1 MKPLL
6 PNTYVLNN
14 KYLQSIISPSTDIID
29 YNFSSDQIHKLN
41 LLQILRPDI
50 YFNKKLSDNEFFDLS
65 KKYYQR
71 LIDDKIIYKS
81 ENEYFLY
88 RIDSD
93 GHSQTGLISL
103 LNIQDYINRNIK
115 PHEKILVTKGKER
128 ADQLS
133 KVKFQLCPIYLFYDD
148 ENIDL
153 NLDIHHD
160 KKPLIKFK
168 SGKYTHSIY
177 KTNTDFTGINFKE
190 LFVADGH
197 HRIEGFA
204 QLDVNKD
211 TKFLSIVFPKSKCLN
226 LAYNRSVKFPDAY
239 NKDSFISDL
248 KTYFHVEELKY
259 HEKIDRF
266 FVIYYQGKYFKID
279 LKNDYSTN
287 GADCIDF
294 GEFVLKEIL
303 NIQDETTDQ
312 RVEFVPP
319 SLGTDYLI
327 NQVDTGITDLS
338 TLMRPVS
345 MDLVIEYSKNLKFM
359 PPKATWFEPKP
370 LDGLFFY
377 KIIE

>member
-1 MKPLL
+1 MSVEFEKIIIKLGDFPVLTENATVYDAISLMNFHKIGAVCITNKNLNLTGIFTDGDLRRIFLKIQKPL
-6 PNTYVLNN
+6 
-14 KYLQSIISPSTDIID
+14 SAI
-29 YNFSSDQIHKLN
+29 
-41 LLQILRPDI
+41 
-50 YFNKKLSDNEFFDLS
+50 
-65 KKYYQR
+65 
-71 LIDDKIIYKS
+71 LIDDITNYM
-81 ENEYFLY
+81 N
-88 RIDSD
+88 
-93 GHSQTGLISL
+93 
-103 LNIQDYINRNIK
+103 
-115 PHEKILVTKGKER
+115 
-128 ADQLS
+128 
-133 KVKFQLCPIYLFYDD
+133 
-148 ENIDL
+148 
-153 NLDIHHD
+153 

-177 KTNTDFTGINFKE
+177 KTSTDFTGINFKE

-226 LAYNRSVKFPDAY
+226 LPYNRSIKFPDTY
-239 NKDSFISDL
+239 KKDSFISDL

-279 LKNDYSTN
+279 LKNDFSTN

-303 NIQDETTDQ
+303 NIQDETNDQ

-319 SLGTDYLI
+319 TLGTDYLI

-377 KIIE
+377 EILE